1 MQAYGA
7 VAFLLVS
14 TLTAAAQ
21 ESVSSKVNL
30 LDDTLPAV
38 LAAEEDSE
46 QGKQEETRTVT
57 SDKLQDEL
65 PVGPYR
71 RPMWTLHRVSPQTRI
86 YLQVDPGEVEFEQW
100 LDIRLTKARG
110 KKQEDHIRLSEEF
123 EFGLG
128 GRFQLDL
135 YYNTKWVR
143 NSGQDSTLTDRGWA
157 AELRYALADWGV
169 IPGNPTLYLEYIL
182 WNNNVNDGTPGD
194 EASASIEPK
203 LLLGGEIAPSWHWG
217 SNFFYERTF
226 NNSVRE
232 HGVTF
237 SLLHTVVD
245 KIFTMGFTAKFV
257 YESDNIGS
265 DQAGT
270 ERSHELYLGPSF
282 QVRMASKEEEMEING
297 VKTKITRAKA
307 HLDIEPIFGCTGDSS
322 RVQLLLVFGW
332 DF

>member
-1 MQAYGA
+1 MRTTWIAVLLLGMGA
-7 VAFLLVS
+7 A
-14 TLTAAAQ
+14 AAAQ
-21 ESVSSKVNL
+21 ESHWNL
-30 LDDTLPAV
+30 LDDSRLPAS
-38 LAAEEDSE
+38 LAESED
-46 QGKQEETRTVT
+46 QDKDKKKVDQDIIIDA
-57 SDKLQDEL
+57 DKLKDEQ

-71 RPMWTLHRVSPQTRI
+71 RPMWTLHRVSPTTRI

-100 LDIRLTKARG
+100 LDIRFSKARG
-110 KKQEDHIRLSEEF
+110 KKQEDHIRMSEEF

-143 NSGQDSTLTDRGWA
+143 NNGQNATLTDRGWA

-182 WNNNVNDGTPGD
+182 WNNNPNDGTPGD
-194 EASASIEPK
+194 EAPASIEPK
-203 LLLGGEIAPSWHWG
+203 LLLGGEISRGWHWG
-217 SNFFYERTF
+217 ANFFYERTF

-232 HGVTF
+232 HGVTA

-245 KIFTMGFTAKFV
+245 SLFTVGFTAKFV

-270 ERSHELYLGPSF
+270 ERSHELYIGPSF
-282 QVRMASKEEEMEING
+282 QIRLVSQETEMEVNG
-297 VKTKITRAKA
+297 VKTKVTRAKG
-307 HLDIEPIFGCTGDSS
+307 HLDLEPIFGCTGDSS
-322 RVQLLLVFGW
+322 RVQVLLVFGW